1 MPVMVD
7 VYVAAGS
14 NIEPAKHLARALDAL
29 DETFGPLTVS
39 PAYRNQAVGFEGDD
53 FVNLAL
59 RFATDLPVAKVKQRL
74 EEIEEQ
80 CGRPRAAPKWA
91 ARTMDLDI
99 LMYGDVISD
108 DPALRLPR
116 PDLVRRAYMLR
127 PLADIAPDLR
137 HPTLHKTMHELW
149 QGFDQGHAMVPVT
162 IPRSGRH
169 RSPGSGR

>member
-1 MPVMVD
+1 MVD

-14 NIEPAKHLARALDAL
+14 NIEPAKHLSRALDAL
-29 DETFGPLTVS
+29 AETFGPLTVS
-39 PAYRNQAVGFEGDD
+39 PAYRNQAVGFEGAD
-53 FVNLAL
+53 FVNLVV
-59 RFATDLPVAKVKQRL
+59 RFATELPAAKVKQRL
-74 EEIEEQ
+74 EQIEAQ
-80 CGRPRAAPKWA
+80 CGRARAAPKWA

-99 LMYGDVISD
+99 LMHGGAISD

-137 HPTLHKTMHELW
+137 HPTLHETMRELW

-162 IPRSGRH
+162 IPRCAHR

>member
-1 MPVMVD
+1 MVD
-7 VYVAAGS
+7 VFVAAGS
-14 NIEPAKHLARALDAL
+14 NIEPARHLAHALDAL
-29 DETFGPLTVS
+29 AETFGPLTIS
-39 PAYRNQAVGFEGDD
+39 PAYRNKAVGFEGDD
-53 FVNLAL
+53 FVNLAV

-127 PLADIAPDLR
+127 PLADIAPDLQ
-137 HPTLHKTMHELW
+137 HPTLHQTMRELW
-149 QGFDQGHAMVPVT
+149 QGFDQGHAMVPIT

-169 RSPGSGR
+169 RSPESGR

>member
-1 MPVMVD
+1 MVD
-7 VYVAAGS
+7 VFVAAGS
-14 NIEPAKHLARALDAL
+14 NIEPARHLAHALDAL

-39 PAYRNQAVGFEGDD
+39 PAYRNKAVGFEGDD
-53 FVNLAL
+53 FVNLAVS
-59 RFATDLPVAKVKQRL
+59 FATDLPVTKVKQRL

-99 LMYGDVISD
+99 LMYGDAISD

-127 PLADIAPDLR
+127 PLADIAPELQ
-137 HPTLHKTMHELW
+137 HPTLHKTMRELW
-149 QGFDQGHAMVPVT
+149 QGFDQGHAMAPVT

-169 RSPGSGR
+169 RPPGSGR